1 MKPEK
6 EIPPMKSKTE
16 NLTKIVQNLG
26 LQFFAQ
32 HYEDL
37 AQDAART
44 QLGHVEYLRR
54 LAEGEAAMRY
64 ERSVQRRTKA
74 AHLPVLKTLEQ
85 FDWSWPKKINRPQV
99 QELFRLRFIEQNSN
113 VVFIGGVGL
122 GKTHLALA
130 LAYSACLNNTPTLYV
145 PAVEIVNTLSA
156 AQATN
161 NLAKAIKV
169 YVTPRLLV
177 IDELGYLPMDKRGAD
192 LIFQVISA
200 RYERGATLITT
211 NTIYKQ
217 WARIFNND
225 ATLTTA
231 ILDRLVHHCETI
243 TIEGKSYR
251 MKDNQESGGND

>member
-1 MKPEK
+1 MTPKPED
-6 EIPPMKSKTE
+6 
-16 NLTKIVQNLG
+16 LTDLLRRLG
-26 LQFFAQ
+26 LTTIAQ

-37 AQDAART
+37 GREAAREG
-44 QLGHVEYLRR
+44 LSHVEYLRR
-54 LAEGEAAMRY
+54 LAEAEVAARY

-74 AHLPVLKTLEQ
+74 ARLPVLKTLEQ
-85 FDWSWPKKINRPQV
+85 FDWSWPKKINRAQV

-113 VVFIGGVGL
+113 AVFIGGVGL

-130 LAYSACLNNTPTLYV
+130 LAHSACLHNIPTLF
-145 PAVEIVNTLSA
+145 ASAIEIVNALSA

-161 NLAKAIKV
+161 SLSKALKA
-169 YVTPRLLV
+169 YVAPRLLV

-192 LIFQVISA
+192 LLFQVISA
-200 RYERGATLITT
+200 RYERSATVITT
-211 NTIYKQ
+211 NMVYKH

-231 ILDRLVHHCETI
+231 ILDRLVHHCETV

-251 MKDNQESGGND
+251 SQKDE